1 VWRYVVEKSQRVK
14 IVKIAVERHIKLTE
28 KVCPQC
34 EKKFMGMQIQ
44 KFCSKRCS
52 NLAAYQRNP
61 DIYRESRRRSYR
73 KLKAEKETVA
83 GKK

>member
-1 VWRYVVEKSQRVK
+1 VK
-14 IVKIAVERHIKLTE
+14 IVKVAVERHIKLTE

-34 EKKFMGMQIQ
+34 EKTFMGMQIQ

-61 DIYRESRRRSYR
+61 ELYRESRMRSYR
-73 KLKAEKETVA
+73 KLKAEKKTA